1 MGAALVALMDLV
13 DLVTLSSEGA
23 PSLDRFPNHGACAV
37 VSALWGSPT
46 QNVCFS
52 AHFNVTPRGGK
63 LNSSS
68 FASFN
73 LLFLRNVGASP
84 LRTQLS

>member
-1 MGAALVALMDLV
+1 MGAALVA
-13 DLVTLSSEGA
+13 LVTLSSEGA

-46 QNVCFS
+46 QSVCFS
-52 AHFNVTPRGGK
+52 PCFSARFNVTPGSGK
-63 LNSSS
+63 LHSSS
-68 FASFN
+68 FASFT

-84 LRTQLS
+84 LPTQLS